1 MLEPKK
7 AKEEKAREYRLYG
20 RTIRVSP
27 IKDDELLITEGI
39 QYVTPLTGGN
49 VYVASSILP
58 KAGYLIGHE
67 FHSGN
72 DKLLRIKDHCFC
84 ERPRV

>member
-1 MLEPKK
+1 MLELKK
-7 AKEEKAREYRLYG
+7 AEEEKVREYCLYG
-20 RTIRVSP
+20 RTIQVSH
-27 IKDDELLITEGI
+27 IKDDELLIMEGI

-72 DKLLRIKDHCFC
+72 DKLLRIKEHCFC
-84 ERPRV
+84 ERPRM